1 MYRMYRKVHSESCVS
16 VVIVTLLLGI
26 IATYLDSPLDTHIS
40 EVPGFHDNFVGEI
53 LTSIFH
59 LVDLSSQR
67 LMESVAPDPAL
78 AGELSWNLMLQ
89 NLPYNFLIN
98 SSIYRDTWA
107 SQQTGSIFCR
117 C

>member
-1 MYRMYRKVHSESCVS
+1 MYRKVHSESCVN

-26 IATYLDSPLDTHIS
+26 IATYLDSPLDTHVS

-78 AGELSWNLMLQ
+78 AGELSWKSVQVFIGTLGPLSR
-89 NLPYNFLIN
+89 LV
-98 SSIYRDTWA
+98 A
-107 SQQTGSIFCR
+107 SFVGADVLHVADPPK
-117 C
+117 